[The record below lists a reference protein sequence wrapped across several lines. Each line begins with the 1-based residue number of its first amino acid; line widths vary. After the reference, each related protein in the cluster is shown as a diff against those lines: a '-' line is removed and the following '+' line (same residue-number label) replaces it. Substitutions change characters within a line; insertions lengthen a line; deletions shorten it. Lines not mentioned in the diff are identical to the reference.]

1 MSKARNAK
9 YLKKTGVAGFVA
21 LTLGAGLV
29 GPAYSQQVLE
39 EVIVTARKT
48 QESLQDVPISVTVH
62 TGDSLKDAGITE
74 FVQVA
79 SQTPNFDVR
88 SDNVRGELAAEL
100 TIRGQSS
107 TTSDLTIDQAVGI
120 NINGAPVTRGT
131 NLFGN
136 LFDIEQI
143 EVLKGPQGTLFG
155 KNTTGGLVIVTTTA
169 PQLGEN
175 SGYVEATAGNF
186 SQFDVEAVGN
196 VALGETAALR
206 FGAAVTSRDGFGQGV
221 FSDGSDSGFDL
232 GDDDEEFFR
241 ASFLYKP
248 SEDFSL
254 RINVDTHDVDENGAV
269 IRALL
274 PGAIVP
280 GVIFAALPPATD
292 EFFAGAN
299 FNDGQIL
306 PNSDEPE
313 VTADET
319 NINAT
324 IEANLGFAKLTSI
337 TSYRDQDSNTNLN
350 FSPLGAIEIGQN
362 SELIAQELRFS
373 GGAEAFTWQA
383 GLFLSNEEGDDRNNT
398 VGRAQVTAVE
408 NDSVSIFGQFGFDL
422 SDKLSLTVGARYT
435 EDDRAV
441 ELIELGALAA
451 FGGSVAAA
459 RVGLGTTALDDGTV
473 ILNDGT
479 TIENDAEFEEF
490 SWTVALDYK
499 LTEDQLVYGSIS
511 RGFRSGGIDGDGL
524 LSTEVDPEF
533 VDNIEFG
540 YKASFLN
547 QSLRWN
553 SAIWYSDYTD
563 IQIQSFSLDTTVTA
577 GVPLA
582 VLNNAAEAELFGFE
596 SEIEWLPT
604 NNFTLKAAVG
614 YTDGEFSEF
623 TEPRLI
629 DPANPAAGTFEFD
642 RSDEDIAG
650 PELQFNLTAR
660 YSFDVAANTRG
671 AFQLSYTFLDEQI
684 LGSPA
689 VIDLVNGQAA
699 SLQASGVNVGQESNF
714 GVIEEIDLV
723 NATLDFQIGESLNVA
738 LWSKNLTDEEFFS
751 TGFAL
756 EVFGGLAQ
764 RTVGSPRQYGV
775 TVRYDF

>member
-1 MSKARNAK
+1 MSKTTF
-9 YLKKTGVAGFVA
+9 LKKSAIAGCVA
-21 LTLGAGLV
+21 LSMGAGLV
-29 GPAYSQQVLE
+29 GPAFGQILLE
-39 EVIVTARKT
+39 EIIVTARKT
-48 QESLQDVPISVTVH
+48 QESLQEVPIAVTVH
-62 TGDSLKDAGITE
+62 TGDSLQAAGITE

-88 SDNVRGELAAEL
+88 SNGVRGEFAADL
-100 TIRGQSS
+100 TIRGQTS

-143 EVLKGPQGTLFG
+143 EILKGPQGTLFG

-175 SGYVEATAGNF
+175 NGYVELTAGNF

-196 VALGETAALR
+196 VALGETSALR

-221 FSDGSDSGFDL
+221 LSDGSDSGFDL

-241 ASFLYKP
+241 ASFLYQP
-248 SEDFSL
+248 SDDFSL
-254 RINVDTHDVDENGAV
+254 RINADTHDVDENGGV

-280 GVIFAALPPATD
+280 NVLFAALPPATD
-292 EFFAGAN
+292 EFFVGAN
-299 FNDGQIL
+299 FNDGQLL
-306 PNSDEPE
+306 PHSDEPE

-324 IEANLGFAKLTSI
+324 IEANLGFANLTSI

-350 FSPLGAIEIGQN
+350 FSPLGAIEIGQD
-362 SELIAQELRFS
+362 SELIAQELRLS
-373 GGAEAFTWQA
+373 GETETYTWQT
-383 GLFLSNEEGDDRNNT
+383 GIFLSNEEGNDRNNT
-398 VGRAQVTAVE
+398 VGRGQITAVE
-408 NDSVSIFGQFGFDL
+408 NDSVSIFAQGGFDL

-441 ELIELGALAA
+441 ELIELGAV
-451 FGGSVAAA
+451 GGSVAAA
-459 RVGLGTTALDDGTV
+459 RVALGTTALDDGTV
-473 ILNDGT
+473 ILNNGT
-479 TIENDAEFEEF
+479 TIENDAEFEEVAW
-490 SWTVALDYK
+490 SVALDYK
-499 LTEDQLVYGSIS
+499 VNDDQLVYGSIS
-511 RGFRSGGIDGDGL
+511 RGYRSGGIDGDGL
-524 LSTEVDPEF
+524 LSTEVEPEF
-533 VDNIEFG
+533 VDNIEIG
-540 YKASFLN
+540 YKGDFLN
-547 QSLRWN
+547 NTLRWN
-553 SAIWYSDYTD
+553 TALWYSDYTD
-563 IQIQSFSLDTTVTA
+563 IQIQSFSLDTTVVA

-582 VLNNAAEAELFGFE
+582 VLNNAAEADLMGIE
-596 SEIEWLPT
+596 SEIEWLP
-604 NNFTLKAAVG
+604 NDNFVLKAGIG
-614 YTDGEFSEF
+614 YTDGDFSEF

-629 DPANPAAGTFEFD
+629 DPSNPAAGTFLFD
-642 RSDEDIAG
+642 RSDEPLGG

-671 AFQLSYTFLDEQI
+671 GFQLSYTYLDEQI
-684 LGSPA
+684 LASPA
-689 VIDLVNGQAA
+689 VIDLVNSQAA
-699 SLQASGVNVGQESNF
+699 SLQAAGVRTGQENNF
-714 GVIEEIDLV
+714 GTVDAIDLV
-723 NATLDFQIGESLNVA
+723 NAQLDFQIGESLNVA
-738 LWSKNLTDEEFFS
+738 LWSKNLTDEEYFS

-764 RTVGSPRQYGV
+764 RTIGAPRQYGV